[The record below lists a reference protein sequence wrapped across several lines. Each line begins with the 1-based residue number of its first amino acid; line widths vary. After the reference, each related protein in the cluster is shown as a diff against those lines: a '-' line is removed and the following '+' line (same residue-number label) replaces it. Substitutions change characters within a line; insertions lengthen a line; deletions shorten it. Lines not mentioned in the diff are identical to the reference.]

1 MIVVPG
7 ERAVVTGEAGNYQ
20 IMGSEF
26 YQNLR
31 SVENQLKS
39 YQQESNRL
47 SSRVAEME
55 GRGDH
60 VDLINLV
67 RDSLKMVQNEI
78 SETVI
83 TYIKNNPVKKVS
95 AALISYVVDEKKRT
109 AFDMLDSSIK
119 GGVMAT

>member
-1 MIVVPG
+1 
-7 ERAVVTGEAGNYQ
+7 
-20 IMGSEF
+20 MGSEF

-83 TYIKNNPVKKVS
+83 TYIK
-95 AALISYVVDEKKRT
+95 IIR
-109 AFDMLDSSIK
+109 
-119 GGVMAT
+119 